1 MKTISKISKE
11 LGISVQE
18 VHKRI
23 KRMLANPD
31 YKKELPAFI
40 QKDMK
45 VKMYLDKKRE
55 FTLKSM
61 HQPDSTTTSTNTL
74 NSETDLNKQFKLN
87 ENIDN
92 TINYNDENLE
102 YSQLNDYFDKLVST
116 TNLNHNNCFSKYKV
130 EEIDYSINDGE
141 KSVDKKTNCV
151 SYNQHNSR
159 ILTGLSNMVYI
170 IEDKQFF

>member
-45 VKMYLDKKRE
+45 VK
-55 FTLKSM
+55 
-61 HQPDSTTTSTNTL
+61 
-74 NSETDLNKQFKLN
+74 
-87 ENIDN
+87 
-92 TINYNDENLE
+92 
-102 YSQLNDYFDKLVST
+102 
-116 TNLNHNNCFSKYKV
+116 
-130 EEIDYSINDGE
+130 
-141 KSVDKKTNCV
+141 
-151 SYNQHNSR
+151 
-159 ILTGLSNMVYI
+159 ILI
-170 IEDKQFF
+170 